1 MLDDP
6 AGNFEREA
14 ALPQELPGEPRMIS
28 PEPWTVRNLLVLL
41 GCALLALVA
50 ANVLAVTGYSLLFP
64 SVDLKRAPEVL
75 RYNTLFHVSL
85 LMVFHALFLGVVYLF
100 LVVNHRLPF
109 WGGMKW
115 RKISARGAIWCALG
129 GVALAILIQF
139 APTLLPSSQEFP
151 LQKLFNSPASGYA
164 IAAFAILLAPFMEE
178 LIFRGLL
185 FAFLERLTGVAMAV
199 AGTSLL
205 FAALHV
211 SQYWG
216 AWNHVALITLVGV
229 CFSIVRG
236 VTGSVTPG
244 YILHAAY
251 NATLIV
257 GLYWQTN
264 YFRSFPANLGP

>member
-6 AGNFEREA
+6 DGNVERVTT
-14 ALPQELPGEPRMIS
+14 LPQELAGEPRKAS

-41 GCALLALVA
+41 GSALLALVA
-50 ANVLAVTGYSLLFP
+50 ANVLAVTGYALLFP

-85 LMVFHALFLGVVYLF
+85 LMVFHALFLGAVYLF
-100 LVVNHRLPF
+100 LVVNHRLSF

-115 RKISARGAIWCALG
+115 RKISVRRAIGCALG

-139 APTLLPSSQEFP
+139 APPLLPSSQEFP
-151 LQKLFNSPASGYA
+151 LQKLFNSPVSGYT

-185 FAFLERLTGVAMAV
+185 FAFLERLTGVALAV
-199 AGTSLL
+199 VGTALL

-216 AWNHVALITLVGV
+216 AWNHVLLISIVGL
-229 CFSIVRG
+229 CFSLVRG

-244 YILHAAY
+244 YILHTAY
-251 NATLIV
+251 NATLIA

>member
-1 MLDDP
+1 
-6 AGNFEREA
+6 
-14 ALPQELPGEPRMIS
+14 
-28 PEPWTVRNLLVLL
+28 
-41 GCALLALVA
+41 
-50 ANVLAVTGYSLLFP
+50 
-64 SVDLKRAPEVL
+64 
-75 RYNTLFHVSL
+75 
-85 LMVFHALFLGVVYLF
+85 
-100 LVVNHRLPF
+100 
-109 WGGMKW
+109 
-115 RKISARGAIWCALG
+115 
-129 GVALAILIQF
+129 VALAILIQF

-199 AGTSLL
+199 AGTALL

-244 YILHAAY
+244 YILHTAY
-251 NATLIV
+251 NATLIA
-257 GLYWQTN
+257 GLFWQTN